1 MPYEPNGPGWKQG
14 ATSADAAAKIAP
26 RAETLRQMALDAL
39 RAAGEPM
46 TADEIAARL
55 CQDRLSIRPRI
66 SELKSAGRVVDSGQR
81 GKTQAGKN
89 AVRWRIAGAGGANHG

>member
-1 MPYEPNGPGWKQG
+1 
-14 ATSADAAAKIAP
+14 
-26 RAETLRQMALDAL
+26 
-39 RAAGEPM
+39 M

-55 CQDRLSIRPRI
+55 RMDRLSIRPRI